1 MSLTTTIR
9 EMQKPASQTGRHSAL
24 ENFRQEVD
32 DMLARLWTG
41 GGEMLGRISPNLD
54 LSETDDALELRM
66 DVPGIKP
73 ADIDIKVSDHLLT
86 ISGERSEKRE
96 EKGRTFHRIERQ
108 TGAFS
113 RSVTLPCAVCDDKV
127 DAHYK
132 DGVLHV
138 RLPKSAEAVAR
149 KIIVKA
155 S

>member
-1 MSLTTTIR
+1 MSLATVNR
-9 EMQKPASQTGRHSAL
+9 GVQKSGGHAGHPTAL

-32 DMLARLWTG
+32 DLLARLWVG

-54 LSETDDALELRM
+54 LSETDDAIDVKM
-66 DVPGIKP
+66 DLPGIKP

-96 EKGRTFHRIERQ
+96 EKGRTFHRVERQ
-108 TGAFS
+108 SGAFS
-113 RSVTLPCAVCDDKV
+113 RSITLPCTVCDDKA

-138 RLPKSAEAVAR
+138 RLPKSSESVAR
-149 KIIVKA
+149 KVAVKT